1 MGARAEVG
9 QSQISAAA
17 LVQRPIERRSSL
29 LLRLVVVMLLVAI
42 APELIVVVWSLYAKE
57 PWTFVSLRHHLLRLA
72 LLTTPVALTL
82 AFYMGRRLVRPI
94 EHLRR
99 QALEKAAAQSP
110 RTVLD
115 AERRDEVG
123 VLADAFNVLLLALEK
138 KRVDHQAF
146 VADLVHEFKN
156 PVAAV
161 RACADTLVSGPL
173 DEERAARIA
182 RVLHDSTGKLDQLVT
197 HVLELA
203 RAEAGMPNEERSRV
217 DVRAL
222 TSALVE
228 RFRDDARYAGRRF
241 LFEAP
246 EEPSIVLGV
255 PHRLDAL
262 FRELVDNGASFA
274 GEDGIVRVS
283 VASSGGEVRIVV
295 SDDGPG
301 ISADDLS
308 KVFERFFTRRQGER
322 RGTGLGLALVRAVTE
337 AHGGT
342 VIASSRPGEG
352 ASFEVRLPRT

>member
-1 MGARAEVG
+1 M
-9 QSQISAAA
+9 
-17 LVQRPIERRSSL
+17 
-29 LLRLVVVMLLVAI
+29 
-42 APELIVVVWSLYAKE
+42 
-57 PWTFVSLRHHLLRLA
+57 
-72 LLTTPVALTL
+72 
-82 AFYMGRRLVRPI
+82 
-94 EHLRR
+94 
-99 QALEKAAAQSP
+99 
-110 RTVLD
+110 
-115 AERRDEVG
+115 
-123 VLADAFNVLLLALEK
+123 
-138 KRVDHQAF
+138 
-146 VADLVHEFKN
+146 ADLVHEFKN

-182 RVLHDSTGKLDQLVT
+182 RVLHDSTGKLDQLVP

-203 RAEAGMPNEERSRV
+203 RAEAGLPNEERSRV
-217 DVRAL
+217 DVHVL

-241 LFEAP
+241 VFEAL

-283 VASSGGEVRIVV
+283 VASSGGEVRVVV

-301 ISADDLS
+301 ISADDLP

-352 ASFEVRLPRT
+352 ASFEVRLPRA